1 MTAASIQA
9 VGTIV
14 VFFRDKNRKPY
25 RFQLQLPVTTPSRIE
40 IPHGAMPFAVESIE
54 RLLAYVFEDPKRCDV
69 CRGKGC
75 SACGY
80 KPRRVGGY
88 EQLFF
93 PRRVRLDLFPWDAQP
108 GRVTG

>member
-1 MTAASIQA
+1 MTAAAQA
-9 VGTIV
+9 GTIV
-14 VFFRDKNRKPY
+14 VFFRDKSRKPY
-25 RFQLQLPVTTPSRIE
+25 RFRLQLPATTPARIE
-40 IPHGAMPFAVESIE
+40 IPHEAMPFTVESME
-54 RLLAYVFEDPKRCDV
+54 RLLAYVFEDPQRCGV
-69 CRGKGC
+69 CQGKSC

-93 PRRVRLDLFPWDAQP
+93 PRRVRLDLLAWEEQP